1 MSDEICGDVC
11 AAGYPL
17 MPYTEGQ
24 DVEVKVGGSLGRW
37 VPGTVVG
44 ESLVDDRHTEYLV
57 LANGAE
63 THFREREIRRPRN
76 VQVGGRAMAAVK
88 KAKPKRNDQASTGR
102 GPLRFPEYRRWVKT
116 KPCLFCFANVVDPH
130 HYGPKGLGQTTDD
143 TRLTPVCR
151 QAHDALH
158 HRRVDELCRPTAY
171 LRHADAS
178 FGPPVVDMEHS
189 WAIVEAHVYRVQG
202 DVLAE
207 FIRIHGE
214 LR

>member
-1 MSDEICGDVC
+1 
-11 AAGYPL
+11 

-24 DVEVKVGGSLGRW
+24 DVEVKQGGSLGRW
-37 VPGTVVG
+37 VPAVVMRVG
-44 ESLVDDRHTEYLV
+44 HSGGAQRNTYLV
-57 LANGAE
+57 QVGGHSFTAG
-63 THFREREIRRPRN
+63 ERELRRPRN
-76 VQVGGRAMAAVK
+76 VQVTGRAIVK
-88 KAKPKRNDQASTGR
+88 KATRRKPDVVATGR

-158 HRRVDELCRPTAY
+158 HRRADELCKPAAY
-171 LRHADAS
+171 LRCAY
-178 FGPPVVDMEHS
+178 GEGGLEPNPEWS